1 MRQSK
6 HITQLQL
13 LQHQVYFK
21 ASDAK
26 ALGIPVRMLAHFCQQ
41 GMIERVCRGLYRGID
56 ADSGL
61 DLGMEDLVLTAA
73 SIPNGVVCLSSALYL
88 YEMTDQILREYWI
101 AVPNADKSPKRP
113 HTRIVRMRNMT
124 LGTTTLQLGAH
135 TLKIFDRERTVV
147 DAFRFLSDEI
157 AIKALQAYL
166 AGHTHKP
173 DLAKLSAYAK
183 TMKVNLSP
191 YLMAL
196 TT

>member
-1 MRQSK
+1 
-6 HITQLQL
+6 
-13 LQHQVYFK
+13 
-21 ASDAK
+21 
-26 ALGIPVRMLAHFCQQ
+26 
-41 GMIERVCRGLYRGID
+41 
-56 ADSGL
+56 
-61 DLGMEDLVLTAA
+61 MEDLVLTAA
-73 SIPNGVVCLSSALYL
+73 SVPNGVVCLSSALYL